1 MSDSVIY
8 DLSATNET
16 DSRPFINKDWSY
28 VNDQNNGNYSSGQ
41 VIISTESL
49 SNSGKWCNYQEAYL
63 RVPLIVVLSG
73 TNGAANNVQDFTGM
87 EGAEFLAGL
96 KSGYWNLIHSLVVE
110 YNNSPAIQS
119 TAYTNVYNCF
129 KANTTYSLDDVKTI
143 GPSLGYCPDSE
154 TSWGY
159 SAGPSAMGVGSCNN
173 SNYDVNFVGSLNYGS
188 NSILTGNSGFM
199 ERQLN
204 DNVTLPGNGASVL
217 SDVARL
223 GTTLQNRVVK
233 SATSVMMYITA
244 TIRLKE
250 LGNLFEKFPMVRGA
264 TFKFTINMNQSSFT
278 VTKQTRG
285 ARALFGPTLAR
296 GVDDPSLAIGQMNVT
311 GGTNPLMIA
320 STIGVAVGVG
330 SSGVHLSPDANA
342 TPYVLSASVSV
353 GQVTNAMHATISNN
367 ARSSLPVRLY
377 APVYTMNPLR
387 LSEYLNLG
395 QKRIEYTD
403 IFSYQ
408 MLNVEGGSRN
418 FNQLIS
424 NGMAGIKKVVIIP
437 FLSTATNGGQST
449 LFSPFASEPST
460 TSPLPGGA
468 LTELNVRIAGMNV
481 LQNNVK
487 YGYEEFLHQV
497 YGINSLNGGVTSGL
511 NSGLISQRM
520 WQNNYQ
526 YYVFDCSR
534 RLPEEDRTLK
544 AVEIIGINN
553 MAAGIALDL
562 FIFIEVQREMVV
574 DIATGARVQ

>member
-1 MSDSVIY
+1 MADSVIY
-8 DLSATNET
+8 DLSATNDVDE
-16 DSRPFINKDWSY
+16 RPFINKDWAY
-28 VNDQNNGNYSSGQ
+28 VNDQNNGNYASGQ
-41 VIISTESL
+41 VILSTESL

-73 TNGAANNVQDFTGM
+73 TSGAPGDVQDFTGVG
-87 EGAEFLAGL
+87 GAEFLSGL
-96 KSGYWNLIHSLVVE
+96 KSGHWNLIHSLVVE

-143 GPSLGYCPDSE
+143 GSSVGYCPDSE
-154 TSWGY
+154 TSWAF
-159 SAGPSAMGVGSCNN
+159 SNAASSMGRGSCNN
-173 SNYDVNFVGSLNYGS
+173 SNLEMPFNGTSDYGS
-188 NSILTGNSGFM
+188 NGVLNSNRGYI

-204 DNVTLPGNGASVL
+204 DNVTLVGNGADAL
-217 SDVARL
+217 SNVDRMA
-223 GTTLQNRVVK
+223 TTYQNRVVK
-233 SATSVMMYITA
+233 SATNIMMYITA

-278 VTKQTRG
+278 VVKTTRG
-285 ARALFGPTLAR
+285 TGQLFGVSVPVGTNEPTLA
-296 GVDDPSLAIGQMNVT
+296 VGQMNVT
-311 GGTNPLMIA
+311 GGTNPLMISA
-320 STIGVAVGVG
+320 SIGG
-330 SSGVHLSPDANA
+330 SNDLGAGSVRLEPDALA
-342 TPYVLSASVSV
+342 RPYVLSASVSV
-353 GQVTNAMHATISNN
+353 GQVTNSMHATISGN
-367 ARSSLPVRLY
+367 ARASLPVRLY

-395 QKRIEYTD
+395 QKRVEYTD

-408 MLNVEGGSRN
+408 MLNVAGNSSN

-437 FLSTATNGGQST
+437 FISTAPNGGYST
-449 LFSPFASEPST
+449 LYSPFASEPST

-487 YGYEEFLHQV
+487 YGFEEFLHQV
-497 YGINSLNGGVTSGL
+497 YGVNALNGGVTSGL

-553 MAAGIALDL
+553 MLVALDL
-562 FIFIEVQREMVV
+562 FIFIEVQREMVI
-574 DIATGARVQ
+574 DIATGARLQ